1 MRSSRSNAF
10 IETNRPIE
18 QMRIALSFFC
28 KPLTGCC
35 DKLRISAESMGL
47 YIVRV
52 SLSLPNIL
60 FIAFVTDAETPTIGL
75 NAS

>member
-18 QMRIALSFFC
+18 QMRIALFC